1 MVFILKRFHKS
12 WLWVTPLLI
21 YSVGLLF
28 FGILLVFIQRLP
40 KSDDFVFQIQ
50 IQPFPTLFDW
60 IQYRYETWSGRI
72 FAETFVYI
80 FSPLPLYFWKIVSL
94 LLYAL
99 FSGYTFLYYALFT
112 KKRSYIKDCLMMALA
127 LVLPLIM
134 DTHVLMDGMLWV
146 TGSMNYFWLA
156 AFALVSFYPVA
167 YFVIKKHAPHWAVTT
182 VGLLCAVIAASS
194 QEQVGAIA
202 TTLSLLFSGYVLFI
216 VNKGRKFPI
225 YLSSFT
231 LVFVV
236 AFLTG
241 ITAPGNHERLQAETL
256 LRIPDFYTV
265 PLLDHITYGYR
276 WFIDALINHLGFLLV
291 ASWVLLL
298 ALFANKKHAQRLDR
312 LDYAVMAILGI
323 SVLFICLRG
332 YEAVSYWFNFYPTWK
347 ASPPHRSL
355 IVLMPWTIALL
366 TTLVAP
372 IVLYRNSAKGA
383 LLSLLYGATAAS
395 TAIITLAPT
404 VYASGLRTLY
414 IPSIV
419 LMFVVYILF
428 DTTVDQNKKL
438 GYIVFTAIVCLAASQ
453 YALFGYSHI

>member
-1 MVFILKRFHKS
+1 MAFILKRFHKS
-12 WLWVTPLLI
+12 WLWITPLLI
-21 YSVGLLF
+21 YSVGLLL

-99 FSGYTFLYYALFT
+99 FSGYTFLYYVLFT
-112 KKRSYIKDCLMMALA
+112 KKRSHIKDCLMMALA
-127 LVLPLIM
+127 MVLPLII

-156 AFALVSFYPVA
+156 AFALVAFYPVA
-167 YFVIKKHAPHWAVTT
+167 YIVIKKHAPHWAVT
-182 VGLLCAVIAASS
+182 VIGLLSAVVAASS
-194 QEQVGAIA
+194 QEQVGAVV
-202 TTLSLLFSGYVLFI
+202 TTLSLVFTCYVFFI
-216 VNKGRKFPI
+216 VNKRKKFPV
-225 YLSSFT
+225 YLSAFT
-231 LVFVV
+231 LVFIV
-236 AFLTG
+236 AFLFG
-241 ITAPGNHERLQAETL
+241 ITAPGNHERLHAETL

-265 PLLDHITYGYR
+265 PLLAHIQYGYR
-276 WFIDALINHLGFLLV
+276 WLIDALINHLGFLLIT
-291 ASWVLLL
+291 SWVLLL
-298 ALFANKKHAQRLDR
+298 ALFASKKRGNKLDK
-312 LDYAVMAILGI
+312 LDYAVMTILGV
-323 SVLFICLRG
+323 SVLFVCLRG

-347 ASPPHRSL
+347 ANPPHRSF
-355 IVLMPWTIALL
+355 IVLLPWTAALL
-366 TTLVAP
+366 ATLVAP
-372 IVLYRNSAKGA
+372 IVLYRKNAKGP
-383 LLSLLYGATAAS
+383 LLSLLFGATFAS

-414 IPSIV
+414 VPSII
-419 LMFVVYILF
+419 LIFVVYILF
-428 DTTVDQNKKL
+428 DSATDQYKKF

-453 YALFGYSHI
+453 YILFGYSHF